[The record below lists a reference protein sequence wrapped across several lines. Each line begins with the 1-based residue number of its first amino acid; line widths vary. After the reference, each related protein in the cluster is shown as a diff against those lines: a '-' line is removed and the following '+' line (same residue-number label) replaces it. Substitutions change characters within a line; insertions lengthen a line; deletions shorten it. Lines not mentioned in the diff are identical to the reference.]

1 MIKPFWLKWQFLFKF
16 RLILG
21 LILFIF
27 FAVFLYLKIVP
38 FGHISYSRD
47 YTSAWRSGKGF
58 IYGFTPEE
66 RVDSKN
72 GEAPRVIG
80 DPVYFSVFSPRTFD
94 KAKITITYRDNL
106 TIDMP
111 IIEAGVLVDNIV
123 WRYDLKPVDNKALD
137 YLMLR
142 WDSTEENGH
151 LFLQKEKNYS
161 SIADWEKDLASGQ
174 LKDCN
179 DSLANCLAV
188 YNYSPK
194 YNYQISNYQPSLP
207 LAINQ
212 PLRGTHQF
220 YLYLKNEPLH
230 LDFSFVDQNLDLK
243 PAPVKVILSSS
254 DGVIETE
261 TIDDAN
267 LHPGSGQ
274 AEEKNLT
281 IDKRSLPAGVYK
293 VEVKITDD
301 MIIKKINSSIG
312 RLSFINKIWP
322 VSGKDGG
329 LTLYTDANYLQ
340 VKALNPASLQTIS
353 FAGKNFSLSEAYRQF
368 DFKSEDGGLAKEIK
382 ISKDDLILENNGV
395 FALSAGG
402 IINPSL
408 TKVDRFFSVKT
419 PVKYIVADY
428 DKPSEEEGVKTATV
442 EFNLKDAYREKGKYS
457 FMISVPGLKAED
469 GIEDNLEI
477 DKINI
482 EFEGRTLW
490 QKIWQ

>member
-1 MIKPFWLKWQFLFKF
+1 MIEPFWKKWPFLFKF

-21 LILFIF
+21 LVLFIF
-27 FAVFLYLKIVP
+27 LAIFLYLKIVP

-66 RVDSKN
+66 RVDFKN
-72 GEAPRVIG
+72 GDGPLIVG

-94 KAKITITYRDNL
+94 KAKMTITYRDNL
-106 TIDMP
+106 SIDMP
-111 IIEAGVLVDNIV
+111 VIEAGVLVDNIV

-142 WDSTEENGH
+142 WNKIEENGYV
-151 LFLQKEKNYS
+151 FLQKDNNYS
-161 SIADWEKDLASGQ
+161 SLADWEKDLKNGR
-174 LKDCN
+174 LKDCSDN
-179 DSLANCLAV
+179 LTNCLAV
-188 YNYSPK
+188 YNYSPE

-207 LAINQ
+207 LTIDQ
-212 PLRGTHQF
+212 PLRGAHQF

-230 LDFSFVDQNLDLK
+230 LDFYFVDQNLDLK

-254 DGVIETE
+254 DRVIETE
-261 TIDDAN
+261 TIDDPNA
-267 LHPGSGQ
+267 HPGSGQ
-274 AEEKNLT
+274 IEEKKLSLDQRN
-281 IDKRSLPAGVYK
+281 LPAGVYK

-322 VSGKDGG
+322 VSGKGN
-329 LTLYTDANYLQ
+329 LTLYTDTDYLQ

-353 FAGKNFSLSEAYRQF
+353 FAGKNFSLTEAYRQF
-368 DFKSEDGGLAKEIK
+368 NFESKDGGIAKEIK
-382 ISKDDLILENNGV
+382 INKDDLILENSGV
-395 FALSAGG
+395 FAFSPAG

-408 TKVDRFFSVKT
+408 TKVDRSFSVKT
-419 PVKYIVADY
+419 PVKYIVAGY
-428 DKPSEEEGVKTATV
+428 SEPKEADGVKTATV
-442 EFNLKDAYREKGKYS
+442 EFDLKNAYREKGKYS

-469 GIEDNLEI
+469 GIDDNLEI
-477 DKINI
+477 DKIKI